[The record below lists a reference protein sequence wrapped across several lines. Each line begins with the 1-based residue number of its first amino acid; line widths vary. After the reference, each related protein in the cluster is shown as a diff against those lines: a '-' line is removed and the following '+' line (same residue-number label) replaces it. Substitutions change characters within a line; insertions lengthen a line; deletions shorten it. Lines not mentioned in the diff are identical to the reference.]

1 MIFHTD
7 LKGISRYE
15 KPTKNRKVKSPRPR
29 SIWPPMWVALPVV
42 PWWHT
47 SGDLAMCGSGD
58 PGDDAEGCADWT
70 SNGFGICL
78 VNPEFRS
85 YMSYKLYDSYM
96 PHFETSKKLL
106 LRENDL

>member
-1 MIFHTD
+1 MVWDDFSHWPE
-7 LKGISRYE
+7 GISRYLTD
-15 KPTKNRKVKSPRPR
+15 KHRKVKFPRPR

-78 VNPEFRS
+78 PEFCN
-85 YMSYKLYDSYM
+85 LY
-96 PHFETSKKLL
+96 EL
-106 LRENDL
+106 